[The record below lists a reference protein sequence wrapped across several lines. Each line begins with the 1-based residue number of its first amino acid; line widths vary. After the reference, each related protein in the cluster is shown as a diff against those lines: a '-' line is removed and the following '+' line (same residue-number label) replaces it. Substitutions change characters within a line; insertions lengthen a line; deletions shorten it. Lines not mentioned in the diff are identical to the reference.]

1 MIVVFGSIN
10 IDLVVP
16 VERLPRPGETVLGP
30 RYTLVP
36 GGKGANQA
44 LAAARAGSPVRMIGR
59 VGRDGF
65 ADLALAELKAAGI
78 DLSAV
83 QQDEL
88 PTGCALIPVDRDGG
102 NLIIVASGA
111 NSAAVERQVADALLG
126 PDTLVMLQME
136 VPLAENWRLVERAKR
151 AGARVMLNC
160 APAAAVPRPALA
172 ALDWLIVNE
181 SEAELL
187 ARDLSLTAADARS
200 AGAALAET
208 VGATVIVTLGG
219 DGAVAFSGPDAWS
232 IGSLPIKPVDTTAAG
247 DAFVGAFAA
256 AMDAGADLPTAL
268 HRASAAGGLACTIAG
283 AQPSL
288 PTKAAIESRLRDLA
302 PARRAQAVAP
312 PQSRR

>member
-16 VERLPRPGETVLGP
+16 VERLPSPGETVLGP
-30 RYTLVP
+30 HYTLVP

-44 LAAARAGSPVRMIGR
+44 LAAARAGGQVRMIGR

-65 ADLALAELKAAGI
+65 ADLALAELKAAGV

-83 QQDEL
+83 ERDAL
-88 PTGCALIPVDRDGG
+88 PTGCALIPVDRAGG

-111 NSAAVERQVADALLG
+111 NSGTIERQVADELLT
-126 PDTLVMLQME
+126 PDTLVILQME
-136 VPLAENWRLVERAKR
+136 IPLAENWRLVERAKR
-151 AGARVMLNC
+151 RGARVMLNC
-160 APAAAVPRPALA
+160 APAAEVPHATLA
-172 ALDWLIVNE
+172 TLDWLAVNE

-187 ARDLSLTAADARS
+187 ARSLSLTAADARA
-200 AGAALAET
+200 AGAAIAKAVAT
-208 VGATVIVTLGG
+208 TVIVTLGG
-219 DGAVAFSGPDAWS
+219 EGAVAFSGADVWN
-232 IGSLPIKPVDTTAAG
+232 IGTLPITPVDTTAAG

-256 AMDAGADLPTAL
+256 AMDSGADLPAAL
-268 HRASAAGGLACTIAG
+268 HRASVAGGLACTVAG

-302 PARRAQAVAP
+302 PARHA
-312 PQSRR
+312 

>member
-1 MIVVFGSIN
+1 MIFVFGSIN

-30 RYTLVP
+30 HYTLVP

-44 LAAARAGSPVRMIGR
+44 LAAARAGGRVRMSGR

-83 QQDEL
+83 ERDAL

-111 NSAAVERQVADALLG
+111 NSGSIERQVADELLT
-126 PDTLVMLQME
+126 PDTLVILQME

-151 AGARVMLNC
+151 RGARVMLNC
-160 APAAAVPRPALA
+160 APAAEVPRATLA
-172 ALDWLIVNE
+172 ALDWLVVNE

-187 ARDLSLTAADARS
+187 ARDLSLPAPDAR
-200 AGAALAET
+200 AAAAIAKAVAT
-208 VGATVIVTLGG
+208 TVIVTLGG
-219 DGAVAFSGPDAWS
+219 EGAVAFAGADAWS
-232 IGSLPIKPVDTTAAG
+232 IGTLPITPVDTTAAG

-256 AMDAGADLPTAL
+256 AMDSGADLPAAL
-268 HRASAAGGLACTIAG
+268 HRASTAGGLACTIAG

-288 PTKAAIESRLRDLA
+288 PTKAAIESRLHDLA
-302 PARRAQAVAP
+302 PARRA
-312 PQSRR
+312 

>member
-1 MIVVFGSIN
+1 MIVVFGSVN

-44 LAAARAGSPVRMIGR
+44 LAAARAGSTVRMIGR

-83 QQDEL
+83 ERDDL
-88 PTGCALIPVDRDGG
+88 PTGCALIPVDRAGG

-111 NSAAVERQVADALLG
+111 NMAADERQVADALLG
-126 PDTLVMLQME
+126 PGTVVVLQME

-151 AGARVMLNC
+151 RGARVLLNC
-160 APAAAVPRPALA
+160 APAAAVPAA
-172 ALDWLIVNE
+172 VMGALDWLVVNE
-181 SEAELL
+181 SEADLL
-187 ARDLSLTAADARS
+187 ARSLSLAAADPRA
-200 AGAALAET
+200 AGRAIAQST
-208 VGATVIVTLGG
+208 GITVIVTLGG
-219 DGAVAFSGPDAWS
+219 EGAVAFSGDDVWTVG
-232 IGSLPIKPVDTTAAG
+232 ILPITPVDTTAAG

-256 AMDAGADLPTAL
+256 AVESGAGLPSAL
-268 HRASAAGGLACTIAG
+268 HCASVAGGLACTVAG
-283 AQPSL
+283 AQTSL
-288 PTKAAIESRLRDLA
+288 PTKAAIGNRLRDLA
-302 PARRAQAVAP
+302 PPRRV
-312 PQSRR
+312 

>member
-30 RYTLVP
+30 HYTLVP

-44 LAAARAGSPVRMIGR
+44 LAAARAGGRVRMIGR

-78 DLSAV
+78 DLSTVERDA
-83 QQDEL
+83 L
-88 PTGCALIPVDRDGG
+88 PTGCALIPVDRAGG

-111 NSAAVERQVADALLG
+111 NSAAAECQVADALLG
-126 PDTLVMLQME
+126 ADTLVMLQME
-136 VPLAENWRLVERAKR
+136 VPLAENWRLVERAKH

-160 APAAAVPRPALA
+160 APAAPVPRATLA
-172 ALDWLIVNE
+172 ALDWLVVNE
-181 SEAELL
+181 TEAELL
-187 ARDLSLTAADARS
+187 ARDLSLPAADPRS
-200 AGAALAET
+200 AGAAIAKA
-208 VGATVIVTLGG
+208 VGTTVIVTLGG
-219 DGAVAFSGPDAWS
+219 EGAIAFSGADAWS
-232 IGSLPIKPVDTTAAG
+232 IGPLPITPVDTTAAG

-256 AMDAGADLPTAL
+256 AIDAGADLPTAL
-268 HRASAAGGLACTIAG
+268 HRASTAGGLACTMAG

-288 PTKAAIESRLRDLA
+288 PTKAAIESRLRDLP
-302 PARRAQAVAP
+302 PARRP
-312 PQSRR
+312 

>member
-30 RYTLVP
+30 GYTLVP

-44 LAAARAGSPVRMIGR
+44 LAAARAGGAVRMVGR
-59 VGRDGF
+59 VGSDGF
-65 ADLALAELKAAGI
+65 ADLALAELKAAGV

-83 QQDEL
+83 ERDML

-111 NSAAVERQVADALLG
+111 NSGTIERQVADELLT
-126 PDTLVMLQME
+126 PDTLVILQME
-136 VPLAENWRLVERAKR
+136 IPLAENWRLVERAKHR
-151 AGARVMLNC
+151 GARVMLNC
-160 APAAAVPRPALA
+160 APAAEVPRATLA
-172 ALDWLIVNE
+172 ALDWLVVNE

-187 ARDLSLTAADARS
+187 ARSLLLTAAPARA
-200 AGAALAET
+200 AGAAIAKAVAT
-208 VGATVIVTLGG
+208 TVIVTLGG
-219 DGAVAFSGPDAWS
+219 KGAVAFSGTDAWT
-232 IGSLPIKPVDTTAAG
+232 IGTLPIAPVDTTAAG

-256 AMDAGADLPTAL
+256 AMDSGADLPTAL
-268 HRASAAGGLACTIAG
+268 HRASTAGGLACAVAG

-288 PTKAAIESRLRDLA
+288 PTKAAVDGRLHDLA
-302 PARRAQAVAP
+302 PARRGTPRAT
-312 PQSRR
+312 

>member
-30 RYTLVP
+30 HYTLVP

-44 LAAARAGSPVRMIGR
+44 LAAARAGGRVRMIGR

-83 QQDEL
+83 ERDTL
-88 PTGCALIPVDRDGG
+88 PTGCALIPVDRAGG
-102 NLIIVASGA
+102 NLIIVAAGA
-111 NSAAVERQVADALLG
+111 NSGTIERQVADELLK
-126 PDTLVMLQME
+126 PETLVVLQME

-151 AGARVMLNC
+151 RGARVMLNC
-160 APAAAVPRPALA
+160 APAAAVPQATLA
-172 ALDWLIVNE
+172 ALDWLVVNE

-187 ARDLSLTAADARS
+187 ARSLSLTAADARA
-200 AGAALAET
+200 AGAAVAKAVAT
-208 VGATVIVTLGG
+208 TVIVTLGG
-219 DGAVAFSGPDAWS
+219 EGAVAFADADVWTVGP
-232 IGSLPIKPVDTTAAG
+232 LPITPVDTTAAG

-256 AMDAGADLPTAL
+256 AMDTDADLPTAL
-268 HRASAAGGLACTIAG
+268 HRASTAGGLACTVAG

-288 PTKAAIESRLRDLA
+288 PTKAAIESHLHDVA
-302 PARRAQAVAP
+302 PARRA
-312 PQSRR
+312 

>member
-30 RYTLVP
+30 HYTLVP

-44 LAAARAGSPVRMIGR
+44 LAAARAGGQVRMIGG

-65 ADLALAELKAAGI
+65 ADLALAELKVAGV

-83 QQDEL
+83 ERDTL
-88 PTGCALIPVDRDGG
+88 PTGCALIPVDRAGG

-111 NSAAVERQVADALLG
+111 NRAAVERQVADALLG
-126 PDTLVMLQME
+126 PETLVMLQME

-151 AGARVMLNC
+151 RGARVVLNC
-160 APAAAVPRPALA
+160 APAAEVPRATLA
-172 ALDWLIVNE
+172 ALDWLVVNE

-187 ARDLSLTAADARS
+187 ARSLSLTAADARS
-200 AGAALAET
+200 AGRAIAEA
-208 VGATVIVTLGG
+208 VGTTVIVTLGG
-219 DGAVAFSGPDAWS
+219 EGVIAFSGVDVWTV
-232 IGSLPIKPVDTTAAG
+232 GTLPITPVDTTAAG

-256 AMDAGADLPTAL
+256 AMAAAADLPTAL
-268 HRASAAGGLACTIAG
+268 HRASVAGGLACTVSG

-288 PTKAAIESRLRDLA
+288 PTKAAIEGRLHDLA
-302 PARRAQAVAP
+302 PARCA
-312 PQSRR
+312 

>member
-16 VERLPRPGETVLGP
+16 VDRLPRPGETVLGP
-30 RYTLVP
+30 HYTLVP

-44 LAAARAGSPVRMIGR
+44 LAAARAGSQVRMIGR

-65 ADLALAELKAAGI
+65 AALAVAQLKAAGI

-83 QQDEL
+83 EQDAL
-88 PTGCALIPVDRDGG
+88 PTGCALIPVDRDGA

-111 NSAAVERQVADALLG
+111 NSAAAERQVADALLG

-151 AGARVMLNC
+151 RGARVVLNC
-160 APAAAVPRPALA
+160 APAAAVPRA
-172 ALDWLIVNE
+172 AMAVLDWLVVNE

-187 ARDLSLTAADARS
+187 ARGLPLTAVDARS
-200 AGAALAET
+200 AGRAIAKT
-208 VGATVIVTLGG
+208 VGTTVIVTLGG
-219 DGAVAFSGPDAWS
+219 EGAVAFAGTDGWTVGA
-232 IGSLPIKPVDTTAAG
+232 LPIKPVDTTAAG

-256 AMDAGADLPTAL
+256 AIDGGADLPTAL
-268 HRASAAGGLACTIAG
+268 HRASTAGGLACTVAG

-288 PTKAAIESRLRDLA
+288 PTKAAIESHLRDLA
-302 PARRAQAVAP
+302 PARR
-312 PQSRR
+312 S

>member
-30 RYTLVP
+30 HYTLVP

-44 LAAARAGSPVRMIGR
+44 LAAVRAGGQVRMIGR

-65 ADLALAELKAAGI
+65 ADLALAELKSSGI

-83 QQDEL
+83 ERDAL
-88 PTGCALIPVDRDGG
+88 PTGCALIPVDRQGG

-111 NSAAVERQVADALLG
+111 NMAAAERQVADALLG
-126 PDTLVMLQME
+126 PQTVVMLQME

-151 AGARVMLNC
+151 RGARVVLNC
-160 APAAAVPRPALA
+160 APAAPVPRAALA
-172 ALDWLIVNE
+172 ALDWLVVNE
-181 SEAELL
+181 SEVELL
-187 ARDLSLTAADARS
+187 ARDLALSAPDARS
-200 AGAALAET
+200 AGAAIAEAAGT
-208 VGATVIVTLGG
+208 TVIVTLGG
-219 DGAVAFSGPDAWS
+219 DGAVAIAGADIWT
-232 IGSLPIKPVDTTAAG
+232 IGTLPVTPVDTTAAG

-256 AMDAGADLPTAL
+256 AVDGGADLPAAL
-268 HRASAAGGLACTIAG
+268 HRASVAGGLACTIAG

-288 PTKAAIESRLRDLA
+288 PTRAAIEGRLHDLA
-302 PARRAQAVAP
+302 PASRA
-312 PQSRR
+312 

>member
-44 LAAARAGSPVRMIGR
+44 LAAARAGAQVRMIGR
-59 VGRDGF
+59 VGRDNF
-65 ADLALAELKAAGI
+65 ADLALADLKAAAI

-83 QQDEL
+83 ERDEL
-88 PTGCALIPVDRDGG
+88 PTGCALIPVDREGG

-111 NSAAVERQVADALLG
+111 NSATLERQVADALLG

-151 AGARVMLNC
+151 RGARVMLNC
-160 APAAAVPRPALA
+160 APAAGVPRATLA
-172 ALDWLIVNE
+172 ALDWLVVNE

-187 ARDLSLTAADARS
+187 ARDLSLTATDARS
-200 AGAALAET
+200 AGRAIAET
-208 VGATVIVTLGG
+208 VGTTVIVTLGG
-219 DGAVAFSGPDAWS
+219 EGAVAFAGTDIWA
-232 IGSLPIKPVDTTAAG
+232 IGTLPITPVDTTAAG
-247 DAFVGAFAA
+247 DAFVGAFSAA
-256 AMDAGADLPTAL
+256 ADAGADLPTAL
-268 HRASAAGGLACTIAG
+268 HRASVAGGLACTVAG

-288 PTKAAIESRLRDLA
+288 PTKAAIEGRLHDLA
-302 PARRAQAVAP
+302 QARRA
-312 PQSRR
+312 

>member
-30 RYTLVP
+30 HYTLVP

-44 LAAARAGSPVRMIGR
+44 LAAARAGGEVRMIGR

-65 ADLALAELKAAGI
+65 ADLALADLKAAGI
-78 DLSAV
+78 DLSSLER
-83 QQDEL
+83 DDL
-88 PTGCALIPVDRDGG
+88 PTGCALIPVDRAGA

-111 NSAAVERQVADALLG
+111 NMAAAERQVADALLG
-126 PDTLVMLQME
+126 PQTVVMLQME
-136 VPLAENWRLVERAKR
+136 VPLADNWRLVERAKR
-151 AGARVMLNC
+151 RGARIVLNC
-160 APAAAVPRPALA
+160 APAAPMPRAAMA
-172 ALDWLIVNE
+172 ALDWLVVNE

-187 ARDLSLTAADARS
+187 ARDLSLSAADART
-200 AGAALAET
+200 AGAAIAQAAGT
-208 VGATVIVTLGG
+208 TVIVTLGG
-219 DGAVAFSGPDAWS
+219 DGAVAFAGGEAWT
-232 IGSLPIKPVDTTAAG
+232 IGALHITPVDTTAAG

-256 AMDAGADLPTAL
+256 AADSGADLPTAL
-268 HRASAAGGLACTIAG
+268 HRASVGGGLACTVAG

-302 PARRAQAVAP
+302 PARRA
-312 PQSRR
+312 

>member
-30 RYTLVP
+30 GYTLVP

-44 LAAARAGSPVRMIGR
+44 LAAARAGGAVNMAGS

-65 ADLALAELKAAGI
+65 ADLALAELKAARV

-83 QQDEL
+83 ARDAL
-88 PTGCALIPVDRDGG
+88 PTGCALIPVERGG
-102 NLIIVASGA
+102 QNLIVVAAGA
-111 NSAAVERQVADALLG
+111 NAAAAARQVGDAWLG
-126 PDTLVMLQME
+126 PGTLVLLQLE
-136 VPLAENWRLVERAKR
+136 VPPAENWRLVERAKAR
-151 AGARVMLNC
+151 GARVMLNC
-160 APAAAVPRPALA
+160 APAADVPRAVLA

-187 ARDLSLTAADARS
+187 ARGLSLSAADPHAAARAIATAAS
-200 AGAALAET
+200 
-208 VGATVIVTLGG
+208 ATVIVTLGG
-219 DGAVAFSGPDAWS
+219 EGAIAVAGVDAWAV
-232 IGSLPIKPVDTTAAG
+232 GALPVRPVDTTAAG

-256 AMDAGADLPTAL
+256 ATDAGASLPTAL
-268 HRASAAGGLACTIAG
+268 HRASIAGGLACTVAG

-288 PTKAAIESRLRDLA
+288 PPKSAIESRLRDLA
-302 PARRAQAVAP
+302 PAMKV
-312 PQSRR
+312 

>member
-30 RYTLVP
+30 HYTLVP

-44 LAAARAGSPVRMIGR
+44 LAAARAGGQVRMIGR

-65 ADLALAELKAAGI
+65 ADLSLADLKAAGI

-83 QQDEL
+83 ERDAL
-88 PTGCALIPVDRDGG
+88 PTGCALIPVDRQGG

-111 NSAAVERQVADALLG
+111 NMAAAERQVADALLG
-126 PDTLVMLQME
+126 PQTVVMLQME
-136 VPLAENWRLVERAKR
+136 VPLVENWRLVERAKR
-151 AGARVMLNC
+151 RGARIVLNC
-160 APAAAVPRPALA
+160 APAAAVPRAALA
-172 ALDWLIVNE
+172 ALDWLVVNE

-187 ARDLSLTAADARS
+187 ARDLSVSATDARS
-200 AGAALAET
+200 AGAAIAEAAGT
-208 VGATVIVTLGG
+208 TVIVTLGG
-219 DGAVAFSGPDAWS
+219 EGAVAFAGTDIWA
-232 IGSLPIKPVDTTAAG
+232 IGTLPITPVDTTAAG

-256 AMDAGADLPTAL
+256 AVDGGADLPTAL
-268 HRASAAGGLACTIAG
+268 HRASVAGGLACTIAG

-288 PTKAAIESRLRDLA
+288 PTRAAIEGRLQDLA
-302 PARRAQAVAP
+302 PALRA
-312 PQSRR
+312 

>member
-1 MIVVFGSIN
+1 MIVVFGSVN

-30 RYTLVP
+30 HYTLVP

-44 LAAARAGSPVRMIGR
+44 LAAARAGGAVHMIGR

-78 DLSAV
+78 DLSSLER
-83 QQDEL
+83 DEL
-88 PTGCALIPVDRDGG
+88 PTGCALIPVDRQGG

-111 NSAAVERQVADALLG
+111 NRAAAERQVADALLG
-126 PDTLVMLQME
+126 PQTVVMLQME
-136 VPLAENWRLVERAKR
+136 VPLTENWRLVERAKHR
-151 AGARVMLNC
+151 GARIVLNC
-160 APAAAVPRPALA
+160 APAAPVPRATLA
-172 ALDWLIVNE
+172 AVDWLVVNE

-187 ARDLSLTAADARS
+187 ARDLSLSAADARS
-200 AGAALAET
+200 AGAAIAKSADT
-208 VGATVIVTLGG
+208 TVIVTLGG
-219 DGAVAFSGPDAWS
+219 EGAIAFAGADAWT
-232 IGSLPIKPVDTTAAG
+232 IGTLPITPVDTTAAG

-268 HRASAAGGLACTIAG
+268 HRASVAGGLACTVAG

-288 PTKAAIESRLRDLA
+288 PTRAAIESRLRDLA
-302 PARRAQAVAP
+302 PARRT
-312 PQSRR
+312 

>member
-30 RYTLVP
+30 HYTLVP

-44 LAAARAGSPVRMIGR
+44 LAAARAGGQVRMIGR

-65 ADLALAELKAAGI
+65 ADLALADLKAAGI

-83 QQDEL
+83 ERDAL
-88 PTGCALIPVDRDGG
+88 PTGCALIPVDREGG

-111 NSAAVERQVADALLG
+111 NRAAAERQVADALLG
-126 PDTLVMLQME
+126 PETLVMLQME
-136 VPLAENWRLVERAKR
+136 VPLVENWRLVERAKR
-151 AGARVMLNC
+151 RGARVLLNC
-160 APAAAVPRPALA
+160 APAADVPRTTLA
-172 ALDWLIVNE
+172 ALDWLVVNE

-187 ARDLSLTAADARS
+187 ARSLSLTATDARS
-200 AGAALAET
+200 AGHAIAKA
-208 VGATVIVTLGG
+208 VGTTVIVTLGG
-219 DGAVAFSGPDAWS
+219 EGAVAFSGTDVWTV
-232 IGSLPIKPVDTTAAG
+232 GTLPITPVDTTAAG

-256 AMDAGADLPTAL
+256 AMAGASDFPAAL
-268 HRASAAGGLACTIAG
+268 HRASVAGGLACTVAG

-288 PTKAAIESRLRDLA
+288 PERAAIESRLRDLA
-302 PARRAQAVAP
+302 PAMK
-312 PQSRR
+312 S

>member
-30 RYTLVP
+30 HYALVP

-44 LAAARAGSPVRMIGR
+44 LAAARAGGQVRMIGR

-65 ADLALAELKAAGI
+65 ADLTLADLEAAGI
-78 DLSAV
+78 DLSAIER
-83 QQDEL
+83 DAL

-111 NSAAVERQVADALLG
+111 NRATVERQVADELLTSQ
-126 PDTLVMLQME
+126 TLVILQME

-151 AGARVMLNC
+151 RGARVMLNC
-160 APAAAVPRPALA
+160 APAAGVPQAALA
-172 ALDWLIVNE
+172 ALDWLVVNE

-187 ARDLSLTAADARS
+187 ARDLSLTAVDARS
-200 AGAALAET
+200 AGRAIAAA
-208 VGATVIVTLGG
+208 VGTTVIVTLGG
-219 DGAVAFSGPDAWS
+219 EGAVAFAGADIWT
-232 IGSLPIKPVDTTAAG
+232 IGTLPITPVDTTAAG

-256 AMDAGADLPTAL
+256 AVDGGAALPSAL
-268 HRASAAGGLACTIAG
+268 HRASVAGGLACTIAG

-288 PTKAAIESRLRDLA
+288 PTRAAIEGRLHDLA
-302 PARRAQAVAP
+302 PALRT
-312 PQSRR
+312 